1 MNLSAITFFDNNFK
15 HLSINSSIEVAKL
28 KPEPTFAKT
37 TNEIKYNH
45 LKSIAS
51 TTMNLSAITL
61 FVENIEQ
68 LIMNSSIEVSKL
80 KPEPTFAKTTN
91 YIKDNHLKSIASTTM
106 NLSAI
111 TFFGENLEQLIMNSI
126 I

>member
-91 YIKDNHLKSIASTTM
+91 YIKDNNLKSISSADM

-111 TFFGENLEQLIMNSI
+111 TLFGGNL
-126 I
+126 